1 MSAAPDT
8 PLSSVS
14 LLSPA
19 TFADPYPV
27 ARLLREQDPVHW
39 SRELG
44 SWVLTRYADVSSCLH
59 DPRLSADR
67 LPPLDRLAE
76 FGLEPLRPLMSTV
89 RRMFLFLD
97 PPQHTRLRRTV
108 NRAFTRPS
116 IEAWRLE
123 IERLVVT
130 LLDRL
135 EGRESAELLAEVAQP
150 LPLAMIRLVRGIPED
165 AQPRLKA
172 WSEDVSR
179 FFGGF
184 SHTHQVLATVQH
196 SVLEFTEYLRAL
208 LDDRRRE
215 NDPERLDL
223 LSVLARDHGD
233 RLTDDEILA
242 NAILLVAAGHV
253 TTTDLVGNGVC
264 ALLRSPAHAGLLRA
278 RAEAPGFV
286 EAAVEELL
294 RCESPVQMTARLVA
308 EDLELGGRQIRKGQW
323 VVLWLGAANRDPDRF
338 ADPDRIDF
346 ERNDNKHVAFG
357 MGSHFCIGAPL
368 ARLQAQ
374 IVLPALLRR
383 FPDMRLAG
391 APLVWEQNATLR
403 GLKAL
408 PVMLR

>member
-150 LPLAMIRLVRGIPED
+150 LPLAMIRLVLGYTP
-165 AQPRLKA
+165 
-172 WSEDVSR
+172 
-179 FFGGF
+179 
-184 SHTHQVLATVQH
+184 
-196 SVLEFTEYLRAL
+196 
-208 LDDRRRE
+208 LD
-215 NDPERLDL
+215 P
-223 LSVLARDHGD
+223 
-233 RLTDDEILA
+233 T
-242 NAILLVAAGHV
+242 
-253 TTTDLVGNGVC
+253 
-264 ALLRSPAHAGLLRA
+264 
-278 RAEAPGFV
+278 
-286 EAAVEELL
+286 
-294 RCESPVQMTARLVA
+294 
-308 EDLELGGRQIRKGQW
+308 W
-323 VVLWLGAANRDPDRF
+323 
-338 ADPDRIDF
+338 
-346 ERNDNKHVAFG
+346 
-357 MGSHFCIGAPL
+357 
-368 ARLQAQ
+368 
-374 IVLPALLRR
+374 PALSTPSR
-383 FPDMRLAG
+383 AG
-391 APLVWEQNATLR
+391 YNSAARSKQMPTTSSGPISR
-403 GLKAL
+403 PRK
-408 PVMLR
+408 